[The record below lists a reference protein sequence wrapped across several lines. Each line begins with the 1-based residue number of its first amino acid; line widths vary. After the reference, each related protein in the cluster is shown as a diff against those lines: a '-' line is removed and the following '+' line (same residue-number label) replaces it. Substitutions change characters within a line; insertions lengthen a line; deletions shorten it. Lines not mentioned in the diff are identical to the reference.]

1 MKRQSLHWHITLGCK
16 QVVFI
21 HINFSSILFCSSI
34 LIFIHYYVSSIIIVH
49 PCTCGRIFLHIMIY
63 FMPCVKEYFFNIPSM
78 SIKYSQ
84 KNSILLTCSCSCSHI
99 HHITSLNCA
108 ISMSLKFKDEIDYAT
123 FDNLMEEDGNVVYE
137 LSCLA
142 SNIKKEIIQV
152 LDYFLSFLKKNEE
165 RKTHNMFSLML
176 DYRFKTLHLVSSLI
190 GREQGKAIIE
200 EYDKNL
206 YFLCFSNVIIICIH
220 WLNLKEVLI
229 KGLKRT

>member
-1 MKRQSLHWHITLGCK
+1 
-16 QVVFI
+16 
-21 HINFSSILFCSSI
+21 
-34 LIFIHYYVSSIIIVH
+34 
-49 PCTCGRIFLHIMIY
+49 
-63 FMPCVKEYFFNIPSM
+63 
-78 SIKYSQ
+78 
-84 KNSILLTCSCSCSHI
+84 
-99 HHITSLNCA
+99 
-108 ISMSLKFKDEIDYAT
+108 MSLKFKDEIDYAT

-165 RKTHNMFSLML
+165 RKTHNMFYLML

-190 GREQGKAIIE
+190 GHEQGKAIVE

-220 WLNLKEVLI
+220 WLNLKGVLLI